1 MKRNYKRM
9 ALSAGMALVLASTPI
24 TAMAGTL
31 RNGHSKIS
39 NISTTSANS
48 ITSVI
53 STTSTTSVISNISTI
68 SANSTAAANSSLIN
82 TKVDV
87 SAFNGNTKVNG
98 SKITID
104 GKTSDWKDIKERESK
119 TDKIDSWKVAIASD
133 YSELYICYEGTAS
146 TQWDYNFMGAN
157 DEMVRVHMDY
167 HDGTQNE
174 KSNISFTA
182 WDGYKVKN
190 GWNGDI
196 AGSDIAVVNEAHL
209 NTPAPYVVEAVIPM
223 EFFADSDFTLTFAGT
238 TVDIRDVEVLRGDV
252 KKEDTKEDSKEDK
265 KDDTNDETKKD
276 DTKDETKE
284 DDKEAVYKGITIDGR
299 FSDWDAVTKYDVGC
313 PNPDHKDCIEKTAM
327 VFDGDYVYI
336 YIKDG
341 ETSSAYGAGSHS
353 NGMYTIKS
361 DMGNEM
367 VFQLTQDGD
376 INGVDKAECK
386 HVGKQWEIAIPKSEL
401 PTYNNTISFGLYL
414 TEPFIENVS
423 NLDES
428 KGVEIS
434 TDITYDGLKGLYG
447 DWDRY
452 PHTTIEYATAGTHY
466 QIVDSKGALYC
477 DGGSTLLGHVVTT
490 MPNHVD
496 KEKDAGGEFM
506 SAVTIKFNNNEKQV
520 FSPRLVSVDEA
531 GNINW
536 NTPNGGYEDGTYEF
550 YIFST
555 HDAWNNAGN
564 IYEDSINREN
574 SEWYGKMTITVKNGV
589 QDECEFYLDLEKVAK
604 KFGCDA
610 SDFKRIDAQ
619 FGRLGQ
625 QWITTAGASSG
636 AWLGLIL
643 CVGVTAGVL
652 VYQKKKGNRQ
662 VS

>member
-9 ALSAGMALVLASTPI
+9 ALSAGMALVLASMPV

-31 RNGHSKIS
+31 RNGHPKIS
-39 NISTTSANS
+39 NISTTS
-48 ITSVI
+48 II
-53 STTSTTSVISNISTI
+53 SKTSNIST
-68 SANSTAAANSSLIN
+68 AAVNSSLIN

-87 SAFNGNTKVNG
+87 SAFDGNTKVNG

-104 GKTSDWKDIKERESK
+104 GKTSDWEGIRERESK

-167 HDGTQNE
+167 PDGTQNE

-196 AGSDIAVVNEAHL
+196 SGSDIAVVNEAHL
-209 NTPAPYVVEAVIPM
+209 NTPASYVVEAVIPM

-252 KKEDTKEDSKEDK
+252 KKEDTKEDSKEDT

-276 DTKDETKE
+276 DTNDENQKGDTKDETKE
-284 DDKEAVYKGITIDGR
+284 DDKEALYKGITIDGR
-299 FSDWDAVTKYDVGC
+299 FSDWDAVTKYDAGC

-367 VFQLTQDGD
+367 VFQLTQSGD

-386 HVGKQWEIAIPKSEL
+386 HVGKQWEISIPKSEL

-466 QIVDSKGALYC
+466 QMVDSKGALYC

-490 MPNHVD
+490 MPEHLD
-496 KEKDAGGEFM
+496 EAGGEFM
-506 SAVTIKFNNNEKQV
+506 NAVTIKFNNNEKQV
-520 FSPRLVSVDEA
+520 FSPRLVSVDED

-536 NTPNGGYEDGTYEF
+536 NTPKGGYEDGTYEF

-555 HDAWNNAGN
+555 YDAWNNAGN

-652 VYQKKKGNRQ
+652 VYQKKKGDRQ

>member
-9 ALSAGMALVLASTPI
+9 ALSAGMALVLAGMPV

-31 RNGHSKIS
+31 RNGYPKIS
-39 NISTTSANS
+39 NIITTSA
-48 ITSVI
+48 I
-53 STTSTTSVISNISTI
+53 
-68 SANSTAAANSSLIN
+68 STAA
-82 TKVDV
+82 
-87 SAFNGNTKVNG
+87 VNG

-104 GKTSDWKDIKERESK
+104 GKTSDWEGIRERESK

-167 HDGTQNE
+167 PDGTQNE

-299 FSDWDAVTKYDVGC
+299 FSDWDAVTKYDAGC
-313 PNPDHKDCIEKTAM
+313 PNPAHKDCIEKTAM

-367 VFQLTQDGD
+367 VFQLTQSGD

-386 HVGKQWEIAIPKSEL
+386 HVGKQWEISIPKSEL

-466 QIVDSKGALYC
+466 QMVDSKGALYC

-490 MPNHVD
+490 MPEHLD
-496 KEKDAGGEFM
+496 EAGGEFM
-506 SAVTIKFNNNEKQV
+506 NAVTIKFNNNEKQV
-520 FSPRLVSVDEA
+520 FSPRLVSVDED

-536 NTPNGGYEDGTYEF
+536 NTPKGGYEDGTYEF

-555 HDAWNNAGN
+555 YDAWNNAGN

-652 VYQKKKGNRQ
+652 VYQKKKGDRQ

>member
-9 ALSAGMALVLASTPI
+9 ALSAGMALVLAGMPV

-31 RNGHSKIS
+31 RNGYPKIS
-39 NISTTSANS
+39 NIITTSA
-48 ITSVI
+48 I
-53 STTSTTSVISNISTI
+53 
-68 SANSTAAANSSLIN
+68 STAA
-82 TKVDV
+82 
-87 SAFNGNTKVNG
+87 VNG

-104 GKTSDWKDIKERESK
+104 GKTSDWEGIRERESK

-182 WDGYKVKN
+182 WDGYKVRN

-238 TVDIRDVEVLRGDV
+238 TVDIRDVEVLKDDV
-252 KKEDTKEDSKEDK
+252 QKEDTKEDSKED
-265 KDDTNDETKKD
+265 KKD

-299 FSDWDAVTKYDVGC
+299 FSDWDAVTKYDAGC
-313 PNPDHKDCIEKTAM
+313 PNAVHEDCIEKTAM

-341 ETSSAYGAGSHS
+341 DTGSAYGAGSHS

-662 VS
+662 VSL

>member
-9 ALSAGMALVLASTPI
+9 ALSAGMALVLASMPV

-31 RNGHSKIS
+31 RNGHPKIY

-48 ITSVI
+48 TTSAISTASTI
-53 STTSTTSVISNISTI
+53 STTSIISTTSNI
-68 SANSTAAANSSLIN
+68 STAAANSSLIN

-87 SAFNGNTKVNG
+87 SAFDGNTKVNG

-167 HDGTQNE
+167 PDGTQNE

-196 AGSDIAVVNEAHL
+196 SGSDIAVVNEAHL

-252 KKEDTKEDSKEDK
+252 QKEDTKEDSKEDK

-299 FSDWDAVTKYDVGC
+299 FSDWDAVTKYDAGC
-313 PNPDHKDCIEKTAM
+313 PNPGHKECIEKTAM

-376 INGVDKAECK
+376 INVRDKAEYK
-386 HVGKQWEIAIPKSEL
+386 HFGKQWEIAIPKSEL

-564 IYEDSINREN
+564 IYEESINREN

-652 VYQKKKGNRQ
+652 LYQKKKGNRQ

>member
-9 ALSAGMALVLASTPI
+9 ALSAGMALVLAGMPV

-31 RNGHSKIS
+31 RNGHPKIY
-39 NISTTSANS
+39 NISTTSA
-48 ITSVI
+48 I
-53 STTSTTSVISNISTI
+53 
-68 SANSTAAANSSLIN
+68 STAA
-82 TKVDV
+82 
-87 SAFNGNTKVNG
+87 VNG

-104 GKTSDWKDIKERESK
+104 GKTSDWEGIRERESK

-167 HDGTQNE
+167 PDGTQNE

-196 AGSDIAVVNEAHL
+196 SGSDIAVVNKAHL

-265 KDDTNDETKKD
+265 KDDTNDETK
-276 DTKDETKE
+276 E

-299 FSDWDAVTKYDVGC
+299 FSDWDAVTKYDAGC
-313 PNPDHKDCIEKTAM
+313 PNPGHKECIEKTAM

-490 MPNHVD
+490 MPEHLD
-496 KEKDAGGEFM
+496 EAGGEFM